1 MKYHVQ
7 GYKDYKEAFFAF
19 PFFEDNEK
27 KKKKSIAL
35 FFITF
40 LKKSDLITAYNN
52 YYQGLV
58 LHFSECIDLSAFLFP
73 LPISYL
79 YSVLR
84 KEKKKMYSFFFFDL
98 FFSFASLGKL
108 YLEYYFVLPSLQIR
122 QMRSNCPPH
131 SPQHTKA
138 NNESSACV
146 SVPIRVQNV
155 KD

>member
-84 KEKKKMYSFFFFDL
+84 KEKKKMYSFFFLICFFLLLLWESFIWSTTL
-98 FFSFASLGKL
+98 FSLHFKLGKCAATVHL
-108 YLEYYFVLPSLQIR
+108 TLLSTRKQMMNQAHACLCLLECK
-122 QMRSNCPPH
+122 M
-131 SPQHTKA
+131 
-138 NNESSACV
+138 
-146 SVPIRVQNV
+146 
-155 KD
+155 